1 MTDTPETTERP
12 VYTRAQVSDALN
24 GAVDLLYTNPDNE
37 LPALFMLNATLVL
50 IDDPDADLDDIIDSQ
65 WAAEDRES
73 IRDGLDSLG
82 YIH

>member
-1 MTDTPETTERP
+1 MTGTPETTDRP
-12 VYTRAQVSDALN
+12 IYTRTQVSDALN

-37 LPALFMLNATLVL
+37 LPALFMLNAALVL
-50 IDDPDADLDDIIDSQ
+50 IDDPDADFDDVIDRQ

-82 YIH
+82 YIR